1 MFPAT
6 IFMLPFPVVGMILDR
21 SGTAAPY
28 PPAAYLSM
36 IYFFLAAAAVS
47 FLCSLFVKET
57 FKR

>member
-1 MFPAT
+1 
-6 IFMLPFPVVGMILDR
+6 MILDR

-28 PPAAYLSM
+28 SPTAYLPM
-36 IYFFLAAAAVS
+36 IYFFLAAAAVA